1 MLNKTQMAALLGR
14 PLTLSEDTNFTEY
27 LASATETLEFVLCA
41 SLKAETEERVFGSR
55 QEFSTLFTDY
65 FTAVTQVKIDG
76 KEVSYSP
83 RQWDNRNATWFNS
96 LVFNDELKGKE
107 VSVTA
112 SWGFKTLPQ
121 DLATLLARVFALNG
135 ESGGTGNVQAKQIED
150 FRLTINVDK
159 TEFQG
164 LLDDNATTLNRYA
177 MCKAKADVQ
186 NGDINNAWRFW
197 Q

>member
-41 SLKAETEERVFGSR
+41 SLKAETGERVFGSR

-65 FTAVTQVKIDG
+65 FHDVDSVEIDG
-76 KEVSYSP
+76 KEVSCSP

-107 VSVTA
+107 VLVTA

-135 ESGGTGNVQAKQIED
+135 ESGGTGNVQAKEIED

-164 LLDDNATTLNRYA
+164 LLDDNATTLNKYA